1 MVHLIV
7 GNCSSLCNYFRG
19 KKILK
24 LYEIS
29 SDREVTVMNLNNIM
43 EYELFGKFRVEVV
56 VVFGVIILLT
66 LFLVIFV
73 MRIFK
78 KEGIKK

>member
-1 MVHLIV
+1 
-7 GNCSSLCNYFRG
+7 
-19 KKILK
+19 
-24 LYEIS
+24 
-29 SDREVTVMNLNNIM
+29 MNLKNIM

-56 VVFGVIILLT
+56 VVLGVIILLT

-73 MRIFK
+73 IRTFK